1 MDMDAPWQIHRRGLT
16 AYELVMSTV
25 ERRGACLI
33 FTGYVAR
40 NGYGRVE
47 TKVGGPQMAH
57 RVVAE
62 HHIGPSDLIVLHS
75 CDTPTCVEPSHL
87 RYGTHG
93 ENARDKAERG
103 RAPRGEANHKARL
116 TEAEVLAIRADPRP
130 SAAVAADYGCAGRT
144 VRNIRTRRTWG
155 WLD

>member
-1 MDMDAPWQIHRRGLT
+1 MDAPWQVHRRGMS
-16 AYELVMSTV
+16 AYEIVMSQA
-25 ERRGACLI
+25 ERRGDCLI
-33 FTGYVAR
+33 FTGYVAA

-47 TKVGGPQMAH
+47 TKETGPVMAH

-62 HHIGPSDLIVLHS
+62 RHLGPSPLLVLHS
-75 CDTPTCVEPSHL
+75 CDTPTCVNPDHL

-93 ENARDKAERG
+93 ENARDKAERE
-103 RAPRGEANHKARL
+103 RAPRGEDNHKAVL
-116 TEAEVLAIRADPRP
+116 TETQVRAIRADPRP

-144 VRNIRTRRTWG
+144 VRNIRTRRTWA